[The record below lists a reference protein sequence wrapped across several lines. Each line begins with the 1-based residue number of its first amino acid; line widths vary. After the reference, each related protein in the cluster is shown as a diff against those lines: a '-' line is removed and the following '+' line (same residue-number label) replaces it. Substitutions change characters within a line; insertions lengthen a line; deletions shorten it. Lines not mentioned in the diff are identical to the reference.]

1 MHDLAASIA
10 IGFSSGVLSGM
21 FGIGG
26 GIITTPAIKLLLGAP
41 ALVAVGTPLPV
52 ILPTALTGA
61 VTYARSGIA
70 DVRAGVTCGI
80 AGSLTAVLG
89 AWSTQLVGGEVVL
102 IATAVV
108 IFYAAIDMA
117 LQAFRTRPVEPELA
131 EETAVA
137 PHPDAVDAPV
147 APAATAE
154 RPAADPAPAP
164 APANPL
170 GPLMVI
176 GAITGLYSGFLGLG
190 GGFVLVP
197 LLTRW
202 LGFSVKRAIA
212 TSLVA
217 VTILSVPGTITHAY
231 LGHIDWGIALALS
244 LGVIPGAILGA
255 RLTLGASDRAVRL
268 GFSALLIVVGVW
280 LAGTEL
286 IGLIR

>member
-41 ALVAVGTPLPV
+41 ALIAVGTPLPV

-61 VTYARSGIA
+61 ITYARSGIA

-108 IFYAAIDMA
+108 IFYAAIDMG
-117 LQAFRTRPVEPELA
+117 LQAFRTRPIEPELA
-131 EETAVA
+131 EEIGVA
-137 PHPDAVDAPV
+137 PHPDA
-147 APAATAE
+147 AAS
-154 RPAADPAPAP
+154 APAP
-164 APANPL
+164 AANPL
-170 GPLMVI
+170 GPLVVI
-176 GAITGLYSGFLGLG
+176 GAVTGLYSGFLGLG

-244 LGVIPGAILGA
+244 LGVVPGAILGA

-286 IGLIR
+286 IGLIQ